1 MNTVFTNENSDL
13 FDNDLEK
20 SKLEFAILCNEANRD
35 YLLATSS
42 VMFTEASKP
51 EAVAKKNNIFLSTI
65 SKIFKG
71 IKTFL
76 DGIINRIK
84 GYRAPKAN
92 TQDILKSGLAKKMYN
107 DDVKD
112 LKSKIDYEYRE
123 GNKLIQDITSATGIS
138 DEEVEKR
145 LNSIAKVI
153 NEHKPSSLAEVIT
166 GLMAG
171 GGIAAMTAYA
181 TKNANNL
188 NATINDLVNGAH
200 NISDIA
206 KKQILKVFE
215 HFGADTQDI
224 VGRLGKGWE
233 VASKELESDKE
244 LSNNATYNKLKY
256 SSNFRTFYEKL
267 KKLEEEAKKELDNM
281 PSYKRKMYYIKHLK
295 PDTSMLHLNEEKNYA
310 MMSIN
315 GLKHRLEE
323 YVDSQEKKS
332 SSHKDNKNDA
342 ANKNQKNESDKNI
355 TSTVPGERKN
365 KNVKKHERPGS
376 KNSNSDSTNSSKT
389 HKSSNSYESISK
401 MGNDIKNMINK

>member
-13 FDNDLEK
+13 FDNELEK

-51 EAVAKKNNIFLSTI
+51 EAVAKKNNIFLSAI
-65 SKIFKG
+65 RKIFEG

-76 DGIINRIK
+76 AKIANRIK

-92 TQDILKSGLAKKMYN
+92 AQDILKSGLAKKMYN

-138 DEEVEKR
+138 DEEVENR

-153 NEHKPSSLAEVIT
+153 NKHKPSSLAEVIT

-171 GGIAAMTAYA
+171 GGLAAMTAYA

-188 NATINDLVNGAH
+188 NATINDLANGTH
-200 NISDIA
+200 NFPDTVR
-206 KKQILKVFE
+206 KQILKVLE
-215 HFGADTQDI
+215 HFGANTQNI

-244 LSNNATYNKLKY
+244 FSNNPTYNELKY
-256 SSNFRTFYEKL
+256 SGNYKKFYEKL
-267 KKLEEEAKKELDNM
+267 NKLEDASKKKLDTI
-281 PSYKRKMYYIKHLK
+281 PSYKEKMDYIKHLK
-295 PDTSMLHLNEEKNYA
+295 PDTSMLHLKKEKNYA

-323 YVDSQEKKS
+323 YVDSQEKGS
-332 SSHKDNKNDA
+332 SSDKINKN
-342 ANKNQKNESDKNI
+342 EPDK
-355 TSTVPGERKN
+355 RKN
-365 KNVKKHERPGS
+365 TNRNKHEKQGS
-376 KNSNSDSTNSSKT
+376 RKNSESS
-389 HKSSNSYESISK
+389 SSFEKISR
-401 MGNDIKNMINK
+401 MGDDIKNMINK